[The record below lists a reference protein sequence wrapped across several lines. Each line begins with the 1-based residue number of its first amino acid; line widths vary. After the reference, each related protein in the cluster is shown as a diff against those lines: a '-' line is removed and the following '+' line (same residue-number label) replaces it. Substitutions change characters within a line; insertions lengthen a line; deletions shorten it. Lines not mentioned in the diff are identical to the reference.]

1 VATDTIEL
9 KKHNEV
15 YLKVICS
22 DSTAEELSEYFTFM
36 APNYRFNPKYKA
48 RIWDGKIRLFNRRSR
63 LIYIGLYEEL
73 AKFARERGYD
83 FHIDELGGTTAYS
96 LAEGEA
102 YARSIK
108 LPESM
113 IPRPYQTE
121 SFVHCVRHG
130 RSLFV
135 SPTGSGKSLIIYMLL
150 RHYNT
155 KTLII
160 VDSLNLLNQMKSD
173 FKEYGFNVDEMIHL
187 ISGGSDKWTD
197 KPIVISTWQSAAN
210 MEAPWFQQF
219 KLVIGD
225 EAHRYKATSL
235 KYILE
240 AMTATPYRFGFTG
253 SLDGSQTNQLVL
265 EGLFGP
271 YKKIKSTKDLMDE
284 GYLSELEIK
293 AITLTYTDEER
304 KLHSKDKYEDE
315 LKFLYGHPKRN
326 RFIENLALSLEG
338 NSLVMFQRVE
348 DHGIPL
354 YEALRARAGQIPVY
368 YVSGQTEKDDRESI
382 RKIVNTHERS
392 ITVASVG
399 TFSTGVNIPQLNNI
413 IVAAP
418 TKSVIR
424 VLQTIGRGLRKTDT
438 KTKCVVFDIS
448 DNLSWKKKINFTL
461 KHFAERLKVYIK
473 EDFKYKRYNVELK

>member
-1 VATDTIEL
+1 MADKITLTKYD
-9 KKHNEV
+9 EV
-15 YLKVICS
+15 YAKVICS
-22 DSTAEELSEYFTFM
+22 DSAAEELSEYFTFM

-48 RIWDGKIRLFNRRSR
+48 RLWDGKIRLFNRRSR
-63 LIYIGLYEEL
+63 LIYLGLFEKIAE
-73 AKFARERGYD
+73 FCVERGYEY
-83 FHIDELGGTTAYS
+83 FVEGFGNTTEYSVAEALELITS
-96 LAEGEA
+96 LN
-102 YARSIK
+102 
-108 LPESM
+108 LPES
-113 IPRPYQTE
+113 INSRSYQIE
-121 SFVHCVRHG
+121 SFVHCVRQG

-135 SPTGSGKSLIIYMLL
+135 SPTGSGKSLIIYFLL

-155 KTLII
+155 KTLIV
-160 VDSLNLLNQMKSD
+160 VDSLNLLKQMKSD
-173 FKEYGFNVDEMIHL
+173 FADYGMNVEEMVHL
-187 ISGGSDKWTD
+187 ISGGVTKDTD

-210 MEAPWFQQF
+210 MLTPWFSQF

-235 KYILE
+235 KHILE
-240 AMTATPYRFGFTG
+240 SLTTCPYRFGLTG

-284 GYLSELEIK
+284 GYLSDLEIK
-293 AITLTYTDEER
+293 AITLTYSDEER

-315 LKFLYGHPKRN
+315 LKFLYSHPKRN

-338 NSLVMFQRVE
+338 NTLLMFQRVE
-348 DHGIPL
+348 GHGIPL
-354 YEALRARAGQIPVY
+354 YEALRARAGDIPVY
-368 YVSGQTEKDDRESI
+368 YVSGKTEDEDRETI
-382 RKIVNTHERS
+382 RKIVNTHEKS

-399 TFSTGVNIPQLNNI
+399 TFSTGVNIPNLNSI

-424 VLQTIGRGLRKTDT
+424 VLQTMGRGLRKTDT

-461 KHFAERLKVYIK
+461 KHFAERLKIYIK
-473 EDFKYKRYNVELK
+473 EEFKYKRYNVDFK